1 MEDYDYEEDEL
12 PRVDFDVRTL
22 RARKAW
28 CDETTET
35 LAIRTRSAP
44 STVTAVMRGRSTIRL
59 LTLQK
64 IAAELGLQ
72 VQIRF
77 TPLETLSPISTTA
90 HSVQPEATPSE
101 SGMSGR
107 KGKPDR
113 TCNGMRFAVHVPLR
127 ETPGRRRGGTSPSS
141 TESRD
146 RDVTE
151 PDRQAPI
158 ASRR

>member
-1 MEDYDYEEDEL
+1 MEDHDYEEDEL
-12 PRVDFDVRTL
+12 PVVDFDVRTL
-22 RARKAW
+22 RARKAY

-77 TPLETLSPISTTA
+77 VPLETLSPISTTT
-90 HSVQPEATPSE
+90 HFVQPDTPQQT
-101 SGMSGR
+101 GMSGR
-107 KGKPDR
+107 EGKPDR
-113 TCNGMRFAVHVPLR
+113 TRNGVRFVIHREPIS

-141 TESRD
+141 PDSRD
-146 RDVTE
+146 REVAE
-151 PDRQAPI
+151 PDRHAPMTSQA
-158 ASRR
+158 

>member
-22 RARKAW
+22 RARKAY

-77 TPLETLSPISTTA
+77 VPLETLSPISTTT
-90 HSVQPEATPSE
+90 HFVQPDTPQQT
-101 SGMSGR
+101 GMSSR

-113 TCNGMRFAVHVPLR
+113 TCNGMRFAVQIPLR
-127 ETPGRRRGGTSPSS
+127 ETPGRRRGGTLPSS
-141 TESRD
+141 TDSRD

>member
-1 MEDYDYEEDEL
+1 MDSDYDEDEL
-12 PRVDFDVRTL
+12 PAVDFDFRTL
-22 RARKAW
+22 RARKAYF
-28 CDETTET
+28 DQTTET

-77 TPLETLSPISTTA
+77 VPLEVLSPIGTAA
-90 HSVQPEATPSE
+90 HSVQPDTPQQ
-101 SGMSGR
+101 SGMSVR

-113 TCNGMRFAVHVPLR
+113 TCNGMRFADHIPLR
-127 ETPGRRRGGTSPSS
+127 ETP
-141 TESRD
+141 
-146 RDVTE
+146 
-151 PDRQAPI
+151 
-158 ASRR
+158 